1 MRFIGNKID
10 CMRNLKRSIALLLC
24 MLCLVGK
31 AGEVYDN
38 AVKVTFLSWLTG
50 STKLSYEH
58 AFAIHQ
64 SSEICASMIGAG
76 YDKFHNKPMGFT
88 LRYGHKFFLPGK
100 RRGGL
105 QGFYVRPEAIYS
117 YYTYN
122 ASAHQLRTRA
132 QMGALLATTGY
143 QMNINRFLI
152 DAWVGGGYAFGTPA
166 ETGYHHGFALWNAF
180 GKSWEHV
187 ALSFSVKLG
196 VCF

>member
-1 MRFIGNKID
+1 MR
-10 CMRNLKRSIALLLC
+10 RSRVVVLLSFC
-24 MLCLVGK
+24 MLCTVGR

-50 STKLSYEH
+50 STKLSYERV
-58 AFAIHQ
+58 FANHQ
-64 SSEICASMIGAG
+64 SAELCASVIGAG
-76 YDKFHNKPMGFT
+76 YDKFQNEPLGFT
-88 LRYGHKFFLPGK
+88 VRYGHKFFLTGNNS
-100 RRGGL
+100 GGL

-117 YYTYN
+117 HYSYN
-122 ASAHQLRTRA
+122 ASGSQLRTPA
-132 QMGALLATTGY
+132 KMGALLATTGY

-152 DAWVGGGYAFGTPA
+152 DAWVGGGYAFGVPA

-180 GKSWEHV
+180 GEMREHV